1 MSRRVFYSVA
11 MPLNRGGMGSIGWH
25 AARSLLRAGRLASV
39 ASSEVGAAGSVRNFA
54 RGMPWPMR
62 KGLAVLNR
70 LGFHLA
76 HDVLYDRWVAGQVSG
91 GVDFFGWMN
100 QSLAS
105 IRACCAG
112 GGRSFVDRGSVE
124 PRLQRRWLREQ
135 YARFGLLL
143 DPMNPRSVER
153 MVREGAEADA
163 VVVPSRLV
171 EKSYLEAGHP
181 PERLRVNALGVEAE
195 RYRPSAEARF
205 GGRLRFVFVG
215 QLSIQ
220 KGIPDLLSAWGDV
233 GGHGTELVLAG
244 TIPAM
249 ERAHIEPILHRSRRV
264 DWLGHCDDVAGL
276 LPTCDV
282 LVLPSAQDGFGLV
295 VLEAMACGL
304 PVIVSDRVGAADCVE
319 EGKNGFIFPFGVK
332 EALADRLKW
341 FMAEPSRAAEMQE
354 VALETARRHSWE
366 AYGQRLLDLLK

>member
-1 MSRRVFYSVA
+1 M
-11 MPLNRGGMGSIGWH
+11 
-25 AARSLLRAGRLASV
+25 
-39 ASSEVGAAGSVRNFA
+39 
-54 RGMPWPMR
+54 
-62 KGLAVLNR
+62 
-70 LGFHLA
+70 
-76 HDVLYDRWVAGQVSG
+76 
-91 GVDFFGWMN
+91 
-100 QSLAS
+100 
-105 IRACCAG
+105 
-112 GGRSFVDRGSVE
+112 
-124 PRLQRRWLREQ
+124 
-135 YARFGLLL
+135 
-143 DPMNPRSVER
+143 
-153 MVREGAEADA
+153 
-163 VVVPSRLV
+163 
-171 EKSYLEAGHP
+171 
-181 PERLRVNALGVEAE
+181 
-195 RYRPSAEARF
+195 
-205 GGRLRFVFVG
+205 G

-244 TIPAM
+244 TIPSM
-249 ERAHIEPILHRSRRV
+249 ERAHIEPILRRSRRV

-341 FMAEPSRAAEMQE
+341 FMAEPSRAAGMQE